1 MKNNPGLKELPHSFH
16 RNFLIN
22 LGKNLMKPKPAELP
36 VLSTENIE
44 NQPPAKRRR
53 VVCEICTGAK
63 LRTREKC
70 GLCKKYAC
78 KNHSKSA
85 CTNCINKR

>member
-1 MKNNPGLKELPHSFH
+1 
-16 RNFLIN
+16 
-22 LGKNLMKPKPAELP
+22 MKPKPAELP
-36 VLSTENIE
+36 VLPTSACSMGISALENIE

-53 VVCEICTGAK
+53 VVCEICTGDK

-78 KNHSKSA
+78 KKTRNLFVQIVLIKDK
-85 CTNCINKR
+85 N

>member
-1 MKNNPGLKELPHSFH
+1 
-16 RNFLIN
+16 
-22 LGKNLMKPKPAELP
+22 MKPKPAELP
-36 VLSTENIE
+36 VLPTSACSMGISALENIE

-53 VVCEICTGAK
+53 VVGEICTCDK

-70 GLCKKYAC
+70 GLCKKYASE
-78 KNHSKSA
+78 NHSKSV